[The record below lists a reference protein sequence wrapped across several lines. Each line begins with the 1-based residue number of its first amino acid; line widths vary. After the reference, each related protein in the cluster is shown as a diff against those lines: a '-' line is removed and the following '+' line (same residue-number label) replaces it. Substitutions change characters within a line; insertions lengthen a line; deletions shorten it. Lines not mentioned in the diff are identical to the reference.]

1 MPGLTIGDTVPDLDL
16 QTTRGNIKL
25 HEYCNNANFTII
37 FSHPGDFTPV
47 CTTELGAMAAYA
59 DKFEQRGVK
68 LLGFSCD
75 DVESH
80 QEWIKDIEAY
90 NKNHHQVK
98 YPIASDPTGEII
110 KKLNM
115 VEGNA
120 STPSRALHVVGPD
133 KKIKL
138 SFLYPASTGR
148 NMDEVLRV
156 LDSLE
161 MASKHKVATPAN
173 WKPGEPVVISPDV
186 SNDDAKHSFPQG
198 FDSVQLPSN
207 KDYLRFT
214 HLNDRYKK
222 SYIICSSWSMT
233 QRTVSKNM
241 APLSKPATT

>member
-1 MPGLTIGDTVPDLDL
+1 MSGLTIGDTVPDLEF
-16 QTTRGNIKL
+16 QTTHGNIKL
-25 HEYCNNANFTII
+25 HEYCNNAKFTII

-75 DVESH
+75 DIQSH

-90 NKNHHQVK
+90 NKNKPVN
-98 YPIASDPTGEII
+98 YPIAADPTREII

-115 VEGNA
+115 VEPTDGNTV
-120 STPSRALHVVGPD
+120 TPSRALHVVGPD

-156 LDSLE
+156 LDSLQI
-161 MASKHKVATPAN
+161 ASKHKISTPAN
-173 WKPGEPVVISPDV
+173 WKPGDPVVISPDV
-186 SNDDAKHSFPQG
+186 SNDEAKQSFPQG
-198 FDSVQLPSN
+198 YDSVELPSN
-207 KDYLRFT
+207 KEYLRFT
-214 HLNDRYKK
+214 H
-222 SYIICSSWSMT
+222 
-233 QRTVSKNM
+233 VE
-241 APLSKPATT
+241 